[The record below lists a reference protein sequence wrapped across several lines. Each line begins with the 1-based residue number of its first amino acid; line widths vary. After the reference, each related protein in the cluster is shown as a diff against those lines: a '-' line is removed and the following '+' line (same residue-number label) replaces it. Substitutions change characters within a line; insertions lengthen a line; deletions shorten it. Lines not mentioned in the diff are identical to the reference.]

1 MSVEIFWL
9 VVLVVVMGGM
19 WWVAYKMEP
28 HWSAKDGKRFLCSAQ
43 EIVKGIPE
51 GRPRET
57 RVMVMPDGLLHVS
70 VKRMMRRHHSR
81 WVLVGKAPD
90 PPKKLQVYL
99 AQLRADGQT
108 LPTMLSLRLPH
119 NSRCVPVLDALL
131 AEPVVR
137 ASRPDAGTSRP
148 AGRPD
153 PG

>member
-9 VVLVVVMGGM
+9 VVLVAVMGGM

-28 HWSAKDGKRFLCSAQ
+28 HWSSKDGKRFLCSAQ
-43 EIVKGIPE
+43 EIVKGLPE

-70 VKRMMRRHHSR
+70 VKRMMRRHHSK
-81 WVLVGKAPD
+81 WMLVGRSPD
-90 PPKKLQVYL
+90 PPKKLQIYL
-99 AQLRADGQT
+99 AQMREDGQN
-108 LPTMLSLRLPH
+108 LPMMLSLRIPAG
-119 NSRCVPVLDALL
+119 SRCVAVLDSLL
-131 AEPVVR
+131 AASEVR
-137 ASRPDAGTSRP
+137 ASRPDPGTGRP